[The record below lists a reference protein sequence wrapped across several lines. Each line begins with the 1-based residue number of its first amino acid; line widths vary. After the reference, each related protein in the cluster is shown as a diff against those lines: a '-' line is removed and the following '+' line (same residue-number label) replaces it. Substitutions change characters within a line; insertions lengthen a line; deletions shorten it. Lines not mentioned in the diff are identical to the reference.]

1 MSFSVKMSS
10 GGEEVRMKPCEQ
22 HETEK
27 LSQSQ
32 ELLMKMKEYLEK
44 RIDRELL
51 NVKKN
56 SRENRGG
63 KTFERKLADHVA
75 M

>member
-1 MSFSVKMSS
+1 
-10 GGEEVRMKPCEQ
+10 
-22 HETEK
+22 
-27 LSQSQ
+27 
-32 ELLMKMKEYLEK
+32 MKMKEYLEK

-63 KTFERKLADHVA
+63 KTFQRKLPDALCNFKKTWTRSHVRSN
-75 M
+75 